1 MEDEEL
7 RIINEKRM
15 KKLQQII
22 NEKELLKNIKEPLDL
37 DDSNFTQTINKYPLL
52 LVDFWAPWCGPCR
65 MMSPI
70 IDQVGKEYIGKLV
83 VGKVN
88 VDENPNISSQFGI
101 SSIPT
106 LILFKR
112 GQAVNNIIG
121 SVSKSR
127 IDEMVRTHIE
137 WYYFLVFTLSLV
149 SIFSN

>member
-1 MEDEEL
+1 LEDEEL
-7 RIINEKRM
+7 RLINEKRM
-15 KKLQQII
+15 KKLQQIV
-22 NEKELLKNIKEPLDL
+22 NEKELLKNIKEPLNL
-37 DDSNFTQTINKYPLL
+37 DDSNFAPTINKYPLL

-88 VDENPNISSQFGI
+88 VDENPHISGQFGI

-121 SVSKSR
+121 SVSKGR
-127 IDEMVRTHIE
+127 IDEMVKMHLE
-137 WYYFLVFTLSLV
+137 
-149 SIFSN
+149 

>member
-15 KKLQQII
+15 KKLQHIV
-22 NEKELLKNIKEPLDL
+22 NEKELLKNIKEPLNL
-37 DDSNFTQTINKYPLL
+37 DDSNFAQTINKYTLL

-88 VDENPNISSQFGI
+88 VDENPNISAQFGI

-112 GQAVNNIIG
+112 GQVVNNIIG

-127 IDEMVRTHIE
+127 IDEMVKMHLE
-137 WYYFLVFTLSLV
+137 
-149 SIFSN
+149 

>member
-1 MEDEEL
+1 
-7 RIINEKRM
+7 M
-15 KKLQQII
+15 KKLQQIV
-22 NEKELLKNIKEPLDL
+22 NEKELLKNIKEPLNL
-37 DDSNFTQTINKYPLL
+37 DDSNFAQTINKYPLL

-70 IDQVGKEYIGKLV
+70 INQVGKEYIGKLV

-88 VDENPNISSQFGI
+88 VDENPNISGQFGI

-127 IDEMVRTHIE
+127 IDEMVKIHLE
-137 WYYFLVFTLSLV
+137 
-149 SIFSN
+149 

>member
-1 MEDEEL
+1 
-7 RIINEKRM
+7 M
-15 KKLQQII
+15 KKLQQIV

-37 DDSNFTQTINKYPLL
+37 DDSNFAQTINKYPLL

-70 IDQVGKEYIGKLV
+70 INQVGKEYIGKLV

-88 VDENPNISSQFGI
+88 VDENPNISRQFGI

-127 IDEMVRTHIE
+127 IDEMVKIHLE
-137 WYYFLVFTLSLV
+137 
-149 SIFSN
+149 

>member
-1 MEDEEL
+1 LEDEEL

-15 KKLQQII
+15 KKLQQIV
-22 NEKELLKNIKEPLDL
+22 NEKELLKNIKEPLNL
-37 DDSNFTQTINKYPLL
+37 DDSNFAHTINKYPLL

-88 VDENPNISSQFGI
+88 VDENPNISGQFGI

-127 IDEMVRTHIE
+127 IDEMVKIHLE
-137 WYYFLVFTLSLV
+137 
-149 SIFSN
+149 

>member
-15 KKLQQII
+15 KKLQQIV
-22 NEKELLKNIKEPLDL
+22 NEKELLKNIKEPLNL
-37 DDSNFTQTINKYPLL
+37 DDSNFDQTINKYPLL

-70 IDQVGKEYIGKLV
+70 IDQVGKEYIGKVV

-88 VDENPNISSQFGI
+88 VDENPNISAQFGI

-127 IDEMVRTHIE
+127 IDEMVRMHIE
-137 WYYFLVFTLSLV
+137 
-149 SIFSN
+149 

>member
-15 KKLQQII
+15 KKLQEIV
-22 NEKELLKNIKEPLDL
+22 NEKELLKNIKEPLNL
-37 DDSNFTQTINKYPLL
+37 DDSNFAQTINKYPLL

-65 MMSPI
+65 MMSPV

-88 VDENPNISSQFGI
+88 VDENPNISGQFGI

-112 GQAVNNIIG
+112 GQVVNNIIG

-127 IDEMVRTHIE
+127 IDEMVKMHLE
-137 WYYFLVFTLSLV
+137 
-149 SIFSN
+149 

>member
-1 MEDEEL
+1 LEDEEL

-15 KKLQQII
+15 KKLQQIV
-22 NEKELLKNIKEPLDL
+22 NEKELLKNIKEPLNL
-37 DDSNFTQTINKYPLL
+37 DDSNFAQTINKYPLL
-52 LVDFWAPWCGPCR
+52 LIDFWAPWCGPCR

-88 VDENPNISSQFGI
+88 VDENPNISGQFGI

-112 GQAVNNIIG
+112 GQVVNNIIG

-127 IDEMVRTHIE
+127 IDETVKMHLE
-137 WYYFLVFTLSLV
+137 
-149 SIFSN
+149 

>member
-1 MEDEEL
+1 LEDEEL

-15 KKLQQII
+15 KKLQQIV
-22 NEKELLKNIKEPLDL
+22 NEKELLKNIKEPLNL
-37 DDSNFTQTINKYPLL
+37 DDSNFAQTINKYQLL

-88 VDENPNISSQFGI
+88 VDENPNISGQFGI

-127 IDEMVRTHIE
+127 IDEMVKMHLE
-137 WYYFLVFTLSLV
+137 
-149 SIFSN
+149 

>member
-15 KKLQQII
+15 KKLQQIV
-22 NEKELLKNIKEPLDL
+22 NEKELLKNIKEPLNL
-37 DDSNFTQTINKYPLL
+37 DDSNFAQTINKYPLL

-88 VDENPNISSQFGI
+88 VDENPNISGQFGI

-106 LILFKR
+106 LILFKS

-127 IDEMVRTHIE
+127 IDEMVKIHLE
-137 WYYFLVFTLSLV
+137 
-149 SIFSN
+149 

>member
-15 KKLQQII
+15 KKLQQIV
-22 NEKELLKNIKEPLDL
+22 NEKELLKNIKEPLNL
-37 DDSNFTQTINKYPLL
+37 DDSNFAQTINKYPLL

-88 VDENPNISSQFGI
+88 VDENPNISGQFGI

-112 GQAVNNIIG
+112 GQVVNNIIG

-127 IDEMVRTHIE
+127 IDETVKMHLE
-137 WYYFLVFTLSLV
+137 
-149 SIFSN
+149 

>member
-1 MEDEEL
+1 LEDEEL

-15 KKLQQII
+15 KKLQHIV
-22 NEKELLKNIKEPLDL
+22 NEKELLKNIKEPLNL
-37 DDSNFTQTINKYPLL
+37 DDSNFAQTINKYTLL

-88 VDENPNISSQFGI
+88 VDENPNISAQFGI

-106 LILFKR
+106 LILFER

-127 IDEMVRTHIE
+127 IDEMVKMHLE
-137 WYYFLVFTLSLV
+137 
-149 SIFSN
+149 

>member
-15 KKLQQII
+15 KKLQQIV
-22 NEKELLKNIKEPLDL
+22 NEKELLKNIKEPLNL
-37 DDSNFTQTINKYPLL
+37 DDSNFAQTINKYPLL

-88 VDENPNISSQFGI
+88 VDENPHISGQFGI

-127 IDEMVRTHIE
+127 IDEMVRMHLE
-137 WYYFLVFTLSLV
+137 
-149 SIFSN
+149 

>member
-1 MEDEEL
+1 
-7 RIINEKRM
+7 M
-15 KKLQQII
+15 KKLQQIV
-22 NEKELLKNIKEPLDL
+22 NEKELLKNIKEPLNL
-37 DDSNFTQTINKYPLL
+37 DDSNFAQTINKYPLL

-88 VDENPNISSQFGI
+88 VDENPRISGQFGI

-127 IDEMVRTHIE
+127 IDEMVRMHLE
-137 WYYFLVFTLSLV
+137 
-149 SIFSN
+149 

>member
-37 DDSNFTQTINKYPLL
+37 DDSNFTQTINKFPLL

-70 IDQVGKEYIGKLV
+70 IDQVGKEYVGKLV

-137 WYYFLVFTLSLV
+137 
-149 SIFSN
+149 

>member
-22 NEKELLKNIKEPLDL
+22 NEKELLKNIKEPIDL
-37 DDSNFTQTINKYPLL
+37 DDSNFTQTINKFPLL

-65 MMSPI
+65 MMSPV

-106 LILFKR
+106 LILFKS

-127 IDEMVRTHIE
+127 IEEMVRTHLE
-137 WYYFLVFTLSLV
+137 
-149 SIFSN
+149 

>member
-15 KKLQQII
+15 KKLQQIV
-22 NEKELLKNIKEPLDL
+22 NEKELLKNIKEPLNL
-37 DDSNFTQTINKYPLL
+37 DDSNFAQTINKYQLL

-88 VDENPNISSQFGI
+88 VDENPNISGQFGI

-112 GQAVNNIIG
+112 GQVVNNIIG

-127 IDEMVRTHIE
+127 IDEMVKMHLE
-137 WYYFLVFTLSLV
+137 
-149 SIFSN
+149 

>member
-1 MEDEEL
+1 
-7 RIINEKRM
+7 M
-15 KKLQQII
+15 KKLQQIV
-22 NEKELLKNIKEPLDL
+22 NEKELLKNIKEPLNL
-37 DDSNFTQTINKYPLL
+37 DDSNFAQTINEYPLL

-88 VDENPNISSQFGI
+88 VDENPNISGQFGI

-112 GQAVNNIIG
+112 GQVVNNIIG

-127 IDEMVRTHIE
+127 IDETVKMHLE
-137 WYYFLVFTLSLV
+137 
-149 SIFSN
+149 

>member
-1 MEDEEL
+1 LLASTKLEDEEL
-7 RIINEKRM
+7 RIINERRM
-15 KKLQQII
+15 KKLQQIV
-22 NEKELLKNIKEPLDL
+22 NEKELLKNIKEPLNL
-37 DDSNFTQTINKYPLL
+37 DDSNFAQTINKYPLL

-88 VDENPNISSQFGI
+88 VDENPNISGQFGI

-112 GQAVNNIIG
+112 GQVVNNIIG

-127 IDEMVRTHIE
+127 IDEMVKMHLE
-137 WYYFLVFTLSLV
+137 
-149 SIFSN
+149 

>member
-1 MEDEEL
+1 LEDEEL

-15 KKLQQII
+15 KKLQQIV
-22 NEKELLKNIKEPLDL
+22 NEKELLKNIKEPLNL
-37 DDSNFTQTINKYPLL
+37 DDSNFAQTINKYPLL

-88 VDENPNISSQFGI
+88 VDENPNISGQFGI

-106 LILFKR
+106 LILFKS
-112 GQAVNNIIG
+112 GQAINNIIG

-127 IDEMVRTHIE
+127 IDEMVKIHLE
-137 WYYFLVFTLSLV
+137 
-149 SIFSN
+149 

>member
-1 MEDEEL
+1 LEDEEL

-15 KKLQQII
+15 KKLQQIV
-22 NEKELLKNIKEPLDL
+22 NEKELLKNIKEPFNL
-37 DDSNFTQTINKYPLL
+37 DDSNFAQTIDKYPLL

-88 VDENPNISSQFGI
+88 VDENPNISGQFGI

-127 IDEMVRTHIE
+127 IDEMVKIHLE
-137 WYYFLVFTLSLV
+137 
-149 SIFSN
+149 

>member
-15 KKLQQII
+15 KKLQQIV
-22 NEKELLKNIKEPLDL
+22 NEKELLKNIKEPLNL
-37 DDSNFTQTINKYPLL
+37 DDSNFAQTINKYPLL

-88 VDENPNISSQFGI
+88 VDENPNISGQFGI

-112 GQAVNNIIG
+112 GQAVKSIIG

-127 IDEMVRTHIE
+127 IDEMVKMHLE
-137 WYYFLVFTLSLV
+137 
-149 SIFSN
+149 

>member
-1 MEDEEL
+1 
-7 RIINEKRM
+7 M
-15 KKLQQII
+15 KKLQQIV
-22 NEKELLKNIKEPLDL
+22 NEKELLKNIKEPLNL
-37 DDSNFTQTINKYPLL
+37 DDSNFAQTINKYPLL

-88 VDENPNISSQFGI
+88 VDENPNISGQFGI

-112 GQAVNNIIG
+112 GQVVNNIIG
-121 SVSKSR
+121 SVYKSR
-127 IDEMVRTHIE
+127 IDEMVKMHLE
-137 WYYFLVFTLSLV
+137 
-149 SIFSN
+149 

>member
-7 RIINEKRM
+7 RLINEKRM
-15 KKLQQII
+15 KKLQQIV
-22 NEKELLKNIKEPLDL
+22 NEKELLKNIKEPLNL
-37 DDSNFTQTINKYPLL
+37 DDSNFAPTINKYPLL

-88 VDENPNISSQFGI
+88 VDENPHISGQFGI

-121 SVSKSR
+121 SVSKGR
-127 IDEMVRTHIE
+127 IDEMVRMHLE
-137 WYYFLVFTLSLV
+137 
-149 SIFSN
+149 

>member
-15 KKLQQII
+15 KKLQQIV
-22 NEKELLKNIKEPLDL
+22 NEKELLKNIKEPLNL
-37 DDSNFTQTINKYPLL
+37 DDSNFSQIINKYPLL

-88 VDENPNISSQFGI
+88 VDENPNISGQFGI

-127 IDEMVRTHIE
+127 IDEMVKMHLE
-137 WYYFLVFTLSLV
+137 
-149 SIFSN
+149 